1 MNTRMITCHV
11 VQKSPVTLNISD
23 NKFVKTFI
31 RLKVN
36 SALEIHSN
44 SRKPLADTL
53 RFS

>member
-1 MNTRMITCHV
+1 MNTRIDNQSR
-11 VQKSPVTLNISD
+11 VQKSPETLNISD

-31 RLKVN
+31 RFKLN
-36 SALEIHSN
+36 SAIEINSN